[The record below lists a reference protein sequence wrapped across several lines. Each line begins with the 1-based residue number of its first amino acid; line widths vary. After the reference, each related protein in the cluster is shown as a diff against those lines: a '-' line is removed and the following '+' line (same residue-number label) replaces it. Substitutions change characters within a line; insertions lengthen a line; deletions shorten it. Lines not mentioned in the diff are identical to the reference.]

1 MRNANIKSNL
11 NFKIEIKIFFDKYN
25 NNKDTKKESDS
36 FIIIVSKIDLNT
48 IFCIVNTQNVANK
61 NINNKKI
68 ENKKIENK
76 KIENRKIENK
86 NINNVKREDKQSKEN
101 NTYKNV

>member
-48 IFCIVNTQNVANK
+48 IFCIVNTKNVANK

-68 ENKKIENK
+68 ENKKVENK
-76 KIENRKIENK
+76 KIENK

>member
-48 IFCIVNTQNVANK
+48 IFCIVNTKNVANK

-76 KIENRKIENK
+76 KIENK

>member
-48 IFCIVNTQNVANK
+48 IFCIVNTKNVANK
-61 NINNKKI
+61 NIN
-68 ENKKIENK
+68 NKKIENK